1 LFVTRWA
8 DILVENFKEFWVVVL
23 FGKRFVSGHA
33 FSGVPQPVD
42 TPVRFSGCRGSQRL
56 KPIRFSLHLRHR

>member
-1 LFVTRWA
+1 
-8 DILVENFKEFWVVVL
+8 VVL

-56 KPIRFSLHLRHR
+56 KPIRFPLHLRHR